1 MHKNDLSATNT
12 MQLKAE
18 LMPNPS
24 EQMKGIP
31 NHHGAGAT
39 PEGGSGRWARWQPYM
54 PFGFVEKVSYV

>member
-31 NHHGAGAT
+31 NHHGAGALN
-39 PEGGSGRWARWQPYM
+39 PCIKQEHW
-54 PFGFVEKVSYV
+54 